1 MNQGFPPWLIQEDSI
16 LTIKNMTE
24 TAGKKLKI
32 LMIDDNPDMCQLI
45 KLRLEFDGRYKVLI
59 AHGGNIG
66 TWLASCKWHKPNL
79 ILLDIMM
86 PGIDGFQVL
95 VKIRLLPQTRYI
107 PVIMFTDFDNPAFK
121 IKAEGLYCDAWVPKS
136 ESIEVLMG
144 KIEEVLKSRGLLED
158 KKIKEQK

>member
-1 MNQGFPPWLIQEDSI
+1 
-16 LTIKNMTE
+16 MTE
-24 TAGKKLKI
+24 TVKKKFRI
-32 LMIDDNPDMCQLI
+32 LMIDDDPDMCQLI

-95 VKIRLLPQTRYI
+95 EKIRSLPQTRYT
-107 PVIMFTDFDNPAFK
+107 PVIMFTNFDNPEFR
-121 IKAEGLYCDAWVPKS
+121 IKAQGFYCDAWVLKS

-144 KIEEVLKSRGLLED
+144 KIEEVLKSRGLLEG
-158 KKIKEQK
+158 